1 MKIIKDMGMDMNNFK
16 MVINIKDTLFRIR
29 EVLKEFFMIIKVINI
44 KDSLKIIF
52 NMGMELNIL

>member
-1 MKIIKDMGMDMNNFK
+1 LKIIKDMGMDMNNFQ

-29 EVLKEFFMIIKVINI
+29 EAVKEFFMIIKVINI